1 MPIFEGEIQ
10 VRKIRK
16 RGGAGGIIFSSI
28 TLEPTPRRFVIKAS
42 YKVTRSPKLFKEFHI
57 WKVKGEISQQV
68 IEWKDGTKHTE
79 QVIIP
84 ETLDFVKAAH
94 ENLKKLL
101 SESPSFKGI
110 SEIKAE
116 KLISF
121 FGDELISIALNGNI
135 ERLLPIVGEN
145 VAKRLIIGLQEYEEL
160 ATLQL
165 LDKLGVPPRIG
176 DSILKIW
183 GIDAYQQITKNPYFL
198 TAFEADLNLIDAFAL
213 DRLKRKPTDPDRLAA
228 YAKSILFNAFKG
240 GNTCIN
246 TSKWRYQLKRL
257 LGNAEQ
263 TEKAIQHSIAQGEVV
278 ILNDMVQVKSMNII
292 ESGIVDFTNQL
303 INRTYP
309 KPTQQK
315 SQYYIKKYESIA
327 GFPLTYEQK
336 NAVKLCLA
344 HGLTILTGGAGCGKT
359 TVLEAICFT
368 LENLKLTSQIILM
381 ALAGKAA
388 QRITETTGRD
398 AMTIAGFLHNVN
410 VDNLPDDVV
419 IIIDEA
425 SMVDVLSL
433 YQVLRKLPKKGRLI
447 LTGDQEQLP
456 PVGIGLTLHTLVN
469 LSIPH
474 SHLSENKRQSES
486 SGIPLIS
493 TEMRLWSEQSSSIA
507 FSNYK
512 DKGIGVSFIDSN
524 KTDLQTNVLKTY
536 QELGGDGS
544 DNEVLILSP
553 VRHANGGTQNLNA
566 LIHDNFIRGKRLTF
580 EHEEFG
586 WVNHSLLGRAVRT
599 GELVLYKRNDYQRD
613 LRNGS
618 IGKVIDKDE
627 FSDGIIVNFSG
638 NIVTLTSSDLNDLE
652 HAYAMTVHKAQGSQ
666 FTRVI
671 VVVREGRNLDRHLLY
686 TAVTRAIEQVVF
698 IGDKADFYNA
708 LSRSNSLKRLTLL
721 KYLFKSKTD

>member
-1 MPIFEGEIQ
+1 MATFNGEIQ
-10 VRKIRK
+10 IRRIRK
-16 RGGAGGIIFSSI
+16 RGFSGGIIFSSI

-42 YKVTRSPKLFKEFHI
+42 YKVTRSPKLFKETHI

-84 ETLDFVKAAH
+84 ESLDFVKAAH

-101 SESPSFKGI
+101 SESPSFRGI

-121 FGDELISIALNGNI
+121 FGGELITIALNDNI

-145 VAKRLIIGLQEYEEL
+145 VAKRLINGLQEYEEL
-160 ATLQL
+160 AALQL

-213 DRLKRKPTDPDRLAA
+213 DRLKRHPTDPDRLAA

-240 GNTCIN
+240 GNTCLK

-257 LGNAEQ
+257 LGNSEH
-263 TEKAIQHSIAQGEVV
+263 TEKAIQHSIEQGEVV
-278 ILNDMVQVKSMNII
+278 IINDMVQVKSMNII

-315 SQYYIKKYESIA
+315 SQYYIRKYESIA
-327 GFPLTYEQK
+327 GFSLTPEQK
-336 NAVKLCLA
+336 FAVELCF
-344 HGLTILTGGAGCGKT
+344 GNGVTILTGGAGCGKT

-368 LENLKLTSQIILM
+368 LEKLKQTTQILLM

-398 AMTIAGFLHNVN
+398 AMTIAGFLHNVKE
-410 VDNLPDDVV
+410 DCLADDVV

-433 YQVLRKLPKKGRLI
+433 YQVLRKIPKNGRLI

-456 PVGIGLTLHTLVN
+456 PVGIGLTLHTLVS

-474 SHLSENKRQSES
+474 AHLSEIQRQKES
-486 SGIPLIS
+486 SGIPLLS
-493 TEMRLWSEQSSSIA
+493 EAMRFWNAQSSSIA
-507 FSNYK
+507 FSDYRG
-512 DKGIGVSFIDSN
+512 KGIGVSFIDS
-524 KTDLQTNVLKTY
+524 KKIDLQTNVLKTY
-536 QELGGDGS
+536 QELGGDGCNN
-544 DNEVLILSP
+544 DVLILSP
-553 VRHANGGTQNLNA
+553 VRHDNGGTQNLNA
-566 LIHDNFIRGKRLTF
+566 LIHDNFIKGKRLTF

-599 GELVLYKRNDYQRD
+599 GELVMYKRNDYQRD

-618 IGKVIDKDE
+618 IGKVIAKDE
-627 FSDGIIVNFSG
+627 FSDGIIADFSG
-638 NIVTLTSSDLNDLE
+638 NVVTLSSSDISDLE

-671 VVVREGRNLDRHLLY
+671 VVVREGRNLDRNLLY
-686 TAVTRAIEQVVF
+686 TALTRATEQVVF
-698 IGDKADFYNA
+698 IGNKTDFYNA
-708 LSRSNSLKRLTLL
+708 LSRSNSLKRQTLL
-721 KYLFKSKTD
+721 KHLFHSNID